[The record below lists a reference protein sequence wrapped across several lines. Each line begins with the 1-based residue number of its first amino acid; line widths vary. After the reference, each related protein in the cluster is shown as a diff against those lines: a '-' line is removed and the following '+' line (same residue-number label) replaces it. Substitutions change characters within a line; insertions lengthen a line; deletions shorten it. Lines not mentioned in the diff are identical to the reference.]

1 MGFWTTEE
9 SWHGTKA
16 RPLARWKRDPKS
28 NNVVAMRKA
37 ANVAGDLKILQ
48 SMYPDTSLQC
58 LTTTL
63 PGAWH
68 GIRSSSLHHQFDYM
82 TARVTVPGYP
92 GTHSMRGL
100 NLTLANQTN
109 VFGGWHF
116 FECKYNNKKKWWN
129 LHCHSLL
136 FGDASPTIPLS
147 DSDIPENDDDTDPWS
162 MWNSDGGLLNKKLTS
177 STSGTLRELGFGER
191 YTLDQADSAAEQ
203 ISYCTKLAYCT
214 KQVLEGPEKELVG
227 FLRGRKPRLS
237 EAFGSAR
244 MSTDD
249 RIAYAFE
256 QDNHEMV
263 RKLSEKRIF
272 AGTISSDAWRELRDE
287 RMA

>member
-1 MGFWTTEE
+1 
-9 SWHGTKA
+9 
-16 RPLARWKRDPKS
+16 
-28 NNVVAMRKA
+28 MRKA

-82 TARVTVPGYP
+82 TARVTVPGYS

-162 MWNSDGGLLNKKLTS
+162 MWNSDGGLLNKKLKS

-191 YTLDQADSAAEQ
+191 YTLDQADSAHEQ

-237 EAFGSAR
+237 EAFGAAR

-256 QDNHEMV
+256 QDDHEMV
-263 RKLSEKRIF
+263 RQLSEKRIF
-272 AGTISSDAWRELRDE
+272 AGTISSDQWRELRDK
-287 RMA
+287 

>member
-1 MGFWTTEE
+1 
-9 SWHGTKA
+9 
-16 RPLARWKRDPKS
+16 
-28 NNVVAMRKA
+28 
-37 ANVAGDLKILQ
+37 
-48 SMYPDTSLQC
+48 
-58 LTTTL
+58 
-63 PGAWH
+63 
-68 GIRSSSLHHQFDYM
+68 
-82 TARVTVPGYP
+82 
-92 GTHSMRGL
+92 MRGL
-100 NLTLANQTN
+100 NLTLANETN

-191 YTLDQADSAAEQ
+191 YTLDQADSAHEQ

-237 EAFGSAR
+237 EAFGAAR

-256 QDNHEMV
+256 QDDHEMV
-263 RKLSEKRIF
+263 RRLSEKRIF
-272 AGTISSDAWRELRDE
+272 AGTLSNDQWRELRDGNLV
-287 RMA
+287 